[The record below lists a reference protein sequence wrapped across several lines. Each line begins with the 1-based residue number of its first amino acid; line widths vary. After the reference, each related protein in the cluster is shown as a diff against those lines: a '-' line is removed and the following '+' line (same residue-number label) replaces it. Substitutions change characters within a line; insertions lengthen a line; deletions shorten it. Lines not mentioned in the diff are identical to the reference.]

1 MKKLFID
8 TNIVID
14 LLAQREPFYAES
26 ATLFTMADKKLLK
39 LGVSSLTIAN
49 THYILQQK
57 MPANKAKSV
66 LRKLKLIVDIY
77 PLDDKIVSLA
87 LNDDLFTDFEDSL
100 QYFTAMEYKQDVII
114 TRNIKD
120 YKKSQLPI
128 HTAKEY
134 LSLME

>member
-8 TNIVID
+8 TNIIID

-57 MPANKAKSV
+57 MPANKAKRV

>member
-1 MKKLFID
+1 MQKLFIE

-14 LLAQREPFYAES
+14 LLAQREPFYSES
-26 ATLFTMADKKLLK
+26 ALLFSRADKKKIK

-49 THYILQQK
+49 IHYILQQQ
-57 MPANKAKSV
+57 MSASKAKMV

-77 PLDDKIVSLA
+77 PLDNKIISLA
-87 LNDDLFTDFEDSL
+87 LNDDMFTDFEDAL
-100 QYFTAMEYKQDVII
+100 QYFTAIEHKQDAII
-114 TRNIKD
+114 TRNVKD

-134 LSLME
+134 LSYAK

>member
-57 MPANKAKSV
+57 MPANKAKRV

-128 HTAKEY
+128 HTPKEY

>member
-1 MKKLFID
+1 MQKLFID

-14 LLAQREPFYAES
+14 LLAQREPFYSES
-26 ATLFTMADKKLLK
+26 ALLFSRADKKKIK

-57 MPANKAKSV
+57 MSASKTKMV

-77 PLDDKIVSLA
+77 PLDDKIISLA
-87 LNDDLFTDFEDSL
+87 LNDDMFTDFEDAL
-100 QYFTAMEYKQDVII
+100 QYFTAMEYKQDMII
-114 TRNIKD
+114 TRNMKD

-134 LSLME
+134 LSQVK

>member
-57 MPANKAKSV
+57 MPANKAKRV